1 MTSQSLLR
9 NAGIQST
16 ETWWFLCEM
25 ECAVKVFLFFVVFS
39 VVSPFQLKK
48 DCLVENEISE
58 EVVFNS
64 LEFLSFI
71 HKGFM
76 NEILLN
82 CQDSY
87 TGHLLSLSHDRI
99 TWKKLSQHD
108 DVLSQTFHPP
118 EKPDGWTR
126 FRLGLGNNI
135 TLDSDGESWLP
146 EDLALD
152 CTVQSVS
159 IRNGTF
165 TRECTSNT
173 PTWVVEV
180 KGAEL
185 EIGLRGGALVT
196 SAQGALPPFPLNIAF
211 TILSEEGRA
220 QLKVT
225 TLGREVFEAPL
236 KDVPTC
242 LEVSSSDGKLVVVQN
257 LHVGAP
263 ETTDSVCHA
272 CETNEATVW
281 YLTGGLSMV
290 VVVLLGFLVFQNMH
304 RFCKRGS
311 QVREVAP
318 ERNPS
323 HPVPPIE
330 PAYLEPKPAP
340 AQGLQPASRTSSIAD
355 HVYEEVDEATWGTA
369 RKNAVPH
376 VSTDVLYESDMSS
389 SEYDVASNK

>member
-1 MTSQSLLR
+1 MYLYVCPY
-9 NAGIQST
+9 I
-16 ETWWFLCEM
+16 
-25 ECAVKVFLFFVVFS
+25 LFCGTHLHGNFERRCFT
-39 VVSPFQLKK
+39 

-108 DVLSQTFHPP
+108 DVFSQTFHPP

-159 IRNGTF
+159 IKNGTF

-173 PTWVVEV
+173 PTWVVEHGKAVDVPLRKANARGNLTLFSRVPFKPSLRV

-196 SAQGALPPFPLNIAF
+196 SGQKEPLPPFPLNIAF

-225 TLGREVFEAPL
+225 RL
-236 KDVPTC
+236 
-242 LEVSSSDGKLVVVQN
+242 LVV
-257 LHVGAP
+257 
-263 ETTDSVCHA
+263 S
-272 CETNEATVW
+272 
-281 YLTGGLSMV
+281 LTKVMV
-290 VVVLLGFLVFQNMH
+290 I
-304 RFCKRGS
+304 S
-311 QVREVAP
+311 
-318 ERNPS
+318 
-323 HPVPPIE
+323 
-330 PAYLEPKPAP
+330 
-340 AQGLQPASRTSSIAD
+340 
-355 HVYEEVDEATWGTA
+355 
-369 RKNAVPH
+369 
-376 VSTDVLYESDMSS
+376 
-389 SEYDVASNK
+389 